1 MAARRAQP
9 SVSKNGA
16 LRRQSIIKDTEV
28 SRFVGEFQPKEKPE
42 YSDAKVHVNFKVQ
55 ANEARVV
62 AVAGTFNGW
71 DPRGTALKRDGD
83 AWNATIELP
92 RGRYEYKFIVD
103 GQWVP
108 DPRAP
113 ESVPNP
119 FGTRNSVL
127 TV

>member
-1 MAARRAQP
+1 MAARRAQA
-9 SVSKNGA
+9 SASKNGA

-28 SRFVGEFQPKEKPE
+28 SRFVGEFQPNGKTRF
-42 YSDAKVHVNFKVQ
+42 SDAKVHVNFKVQ
-55 ANEARVV
+55 ASEARVV
-62 AVAGTFNGW
+62 SVTGTFNGW

-103 GQWVP
+103 GQWVS
-108 DPRAP
+108 DPGAP

-119 FGTRNSVL
+119 FGSRNSVL